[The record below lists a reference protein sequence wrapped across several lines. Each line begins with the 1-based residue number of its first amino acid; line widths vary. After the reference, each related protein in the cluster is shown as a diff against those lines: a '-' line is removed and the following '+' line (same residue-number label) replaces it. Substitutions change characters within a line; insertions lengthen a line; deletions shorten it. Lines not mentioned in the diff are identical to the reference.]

1 MTNYLKLLLMI
12 VLLGFLPNP
21 ANAQFPTAGSAVEQ
35 KQAVSLPDP
44 LTPEAIRELVSTMSD
59 QQVRSLLLERL
70 DAVAK
75 NNGDLAGS
83 GEIGIVDQL
92 SSWGSS
98 IGNNIATAIVRIPTI
113 WNGLKTSASNF
124 VSKNGTGNILN
135 TIAFVVGAI
144 AAGLLAEFAV
154 NRLTRARRESRQDL
168 VEALSLWSTL
178 KLLGARFFWDIIALV
193 VFFAVTRSI
202 IQTVIS
208 DQMLPL
214 VTLFMV
220 QMIVIPRWV
229 WAFSRFLNAPKH
241 PQLRLI
247 NATDEVATFFHRT
260 MIGLVLLIGFTTF
273 IIQFH
278 ILNGVPP
285 GEIQLAFWLNFALY
299 IWLVVSAYI
308 GRDGMTQ
315 VLIGSRPEEVT
326 PAEMKVAR
334 IFPWFA
340 ICFVIFMWVVVE
352 IIAGMGRFDLLG
364 GREYIVLALV
374 TFTPVIDT
382 IIRALVRHMVPPMQG
397 AGVIARQAY
406 YSTKRS
412 YIRIAR
418 VITFAAIIMIIASL
432 WNIDFGNLASA
443 GVGARIA
450 GRFFEAML
458 VIAIGYLIWEIITLM
473 INRKLAAEMTA
484 AGIDLDDD
492 EPGGGEGGGA
502 GGSRLSTVL
511 PMIRFTLQITIVTM
525 TILLALSN
533 MGVDITP
540 LLAGAGI
547 LGIAIGFGAQSLVKD
562 VVSGVFFLVEDAFRV
577 GEYLNIGEIVGTVE
591 KISLRSLQ
599 LRHHNGPIH
608 TIPYGEI
615 PTVTNLS
622 RDYVIM
628 KLKWTLPFGTDPNKI
643 KKLFKEIGKEM
654 MDAEYADNII
664 QTFKSQGVYD
674 VDDVGIVIRGKFM
687 AKPGT
692 QWLMRKDVYARVQRK
707 LEDNGIEFARREV
720 RVNVPGLQDA
730 KDLDENGKTTIA
742 AAAAQAVQSA
752 DQTVKKEQPDTP

>member
-1 MTNYLKLLLMI
+1 MTNIIKLLFVI
-12 VLLGFLPNP
+12 AVLGLSVNLSQAQVPNISSADPNSQEIFLP
-21 ANAQFPTAGSAVEQ
+21 E
-35 KQAVSLPDP
+35 P
-44 LTPEAIRELVSTMSD
+44 LTPQAIRELVSKLSD
-59 QQVRSLLLERL
+59 QEVRALLLQRL
-70 DAVAK
+70 DAVANEK
-75 NNGDLAGS
+75 AQPAKLN
-83 GEIGIVDQL
+83 EIGIIEQL

-98 IGNNIATAIVRIPTI
+98 VGNNITTAIVRIPTI
-113 WNGLKTSASNF
+113 WDGLKNSTSNL
-124 VSKNGTGNILN
+124 VKKIGTERILN
-135 TIAFVVGAI
+135 TIVLVIGAI
-144 AAGLLAEFAV
+144 SAGLLAEFAV
-154 NRLTRARRESRQDL
+154 NRITRARRDSRQDL
-168 VEALSLWSTL
+168 TGSPSLLGTL
-178 KLLGARFFWDIIALV
+178 KILGSRFFWDIIALV
-193 VFFAVTRSI
+193 VFFAVTRAI
-202 IQTVIS
+202 IQTVVS
-208 DQMLPL
+208 VQMLPL

-220 QMIVIPRWV
+220 QLVVIPRWV

-260 MIGLVLLIGFTTF
+260 MIGLVILIGFTTF

-278 ILNGVPP
+278 IMNGVPP
-285 GEIQLAFWLNFALY
+285 GETRIGFWLNVALY
-299 IWLVVSAYI
+299 IWLVVSAYFV
-308 GRDGMTQ
+308 RDGMTQ
-315 VLIGSRPEEVT
+315 VLIGEHPEEVT
-326 PAEMKVAR
+326 PAELKVAR

-340 ICFVIFMWVVVE
+340 IGFAIFMWVVVE

-397 AGVIARQAY
+397 TGTIAHQAY

-412 YIRIAR
+412 YIRIGRVVSFALVIMLIAR
-418 VITFAAIIMIIASL
+418 L

-443 GVGARIA
+443 GVGAQIA
-450 GRFFEAML
+450 GRFFEASL
-458 VIAIGYLIWEIITLM
+458 VIAIGYLIWEFITLL

-484 AGIDLDDD
+484 AGFDLDDE

-511 PMIRFTLQITIVTM
+511 PMIRFTLQITIVVM
-525 TILLALSN
+525 TVLIALAN
-533 MGVDITP
+533 IGVDITP

-562 VVSGVFFLVEDAFRV
+562 IVSGLFFLVEDAFRV
-577 GEYLNIGEIVGTVE
+577 GEYLNINETVGTVE

-608 TIPYGEI
+608 TIPFGEI
-615 PTVTNLS
+615 PKVTNLS
-622 RDYVIM
+622 RDWVIM
-628 KLKWTLPFGTDPNKI
+628 KLKWTLPFGTDPQKI

-664 QTFKSQGVYD
+664 QSFKSQGVYD

-692 QWLMRKDVYARVQRK
+692 QWIMRKDVYARVQRK

-720 RVNVPGLQDA
+720 RVNVPGLNNG
-730 KDLDENGKTTIA
+730 KELDENGKNAIS

-752 DQTVKKEQPDTP
+752 DQTVKKELPDTP